1 MTFGQTARFGIVG
14 LLLAAGTVFV
24 AVQSVGRSTDNSDRR
39 AAVSDSTGNAERVE
53 AAFAAA
59 RSGDF
64 GPSSELASLGEG
76 AAPLLAP
83 YVTDGDEEVRRQ
95 AVALLAAISG
105 KGAVAP
111 LAKAL
116 VDGSQD
122 IRQRASAALY
132 ENYDPRDLGKRAE
145 VGEALRNS
153 IRQGNESGGAILLLG
168 YFSGPKSKETLRNLQ
183 QQRGGG
189 MTEVFSW
196 SPVVPISLA
205 ADDALSRLG
214 DQEARKA
221 LTSRI
226 EAGELEELQFLLYVL
241 RDIDAPS
248 VIHALKD
255 ATFEDAREVPG
266 EVPSGAEPQIRLQDL
281 AVTQFVKRFGLRMPF
296 DVSGD
301 RRYSDDEVA
310 AVREAVDKR
319 VPM

>member
-1 MTFGQTARFGIVG
+1 MTFGQTARFGLVG
-14 LLLAAGTVFV
+14 LLLAAGTAFV
-24 AVQSVGRSTDNSDRR
+24 AVQSVGKSTDSKDRR
-39 AAVSDSTGNAERVE
+39 AAVSDTSGSAERVE

-64 GPSSELASLGEG
+64 GPSSELASLGEA

-83 YVTDGDEEVRRQ
+83 YVTDGDEEIRRQ
-95 AVALLAAISG
+95 AVALLAAING

-116 VDGSQD
+116 ADGSQD

-132 ENYDPRDLGKRAE
+132 EHYDPRDLGKRADL
-145 VGEALRNS
+145 GEALRSS
-153 IRQGNESGGAILLLG
+153 IRQGNDSGGAILLLG
-168 YFSGPKSKETLRNLQ
+168 YFSGPKSKETLRDL
-183 QQRGGG
+183 RDRHGGG
-189 MTEVFSW
+189 RTEVFSW

-205 ADDALSRLG
+205 ADVALSRLG
-214 DQEARKA
+214 DEAARRA

-226 EAGELEELQFLLYVL
+226 EAGELEDLQFLLYTL
-241 RDIDAPS
+241 RDIDSPP
-248 VIHALKD
+248 VIHALMD
-255 ATFEDAREVPG
+255 ATLDDMREVPG

-281 AVTQFVKRFGLRMPF
+281 AVTQLVKRFGLRMPF

-301 RRYSDDEVA
+301 RRYSDDEIA